1 MRCKLRAPEGA
12 ETLTYSFH
20 FQLSNKGG
28 RQACSV
34 EVQALNFQDA
44 TTYFRQNWPKI
55 ESIARDHLAN
65 GIGDRRPLKLAA
77 LGDPNMRAARRGG
90 FADPRPPRKSGIS
103 PKRVERSLRPSPCV
117 AAVMAEGQGAL
128 SEPCPIQSLA

>member
-1 MRCKLRAPEGA
+1 MRRKLRAPEGA

-34 EVQALNFQDA
+34 EVQAPNFQDA
-44 TTYFRQNWPKI
+44 TTFFRQNWPQI

-77 LGDPNMRAARRGG
+77 LGEPNMRAARRGRL
-90 FADPRPPRKSGIS
+90 ANPRPPRKSGIS
-103 PKRVERSLRPSPCV
+103 PKRLERSLRASPC
-117 AAVMAEGQGAL
+117 AAGVMAEGQGGF

>member
-1 MRCKLRAPEGA
+1 MRRKLRAPEGA

-20 FQLSNKGG
+20 FQISNKGG

-34 EVQALNFQDA
+34 EVQAPNFQDA
-44 TTYFRQNWPKI
+44 TTFFRQNWPRI

-65 GIGDRRPLKLAA
+65 GIGGRRPLKLAA
-77 LGDPNMRAARRGG
+77 LGDPNMPAARRGRL
-90 FADPRPPRKSGIS
+90 ADPRRPRKSGNS
-103 PKRVERSLRPSPCV
+103 PKRVERLLRPSPC
-117 AAVMAEGQGAL
+117 AAGVMAEGQGGL

>member
-1 MRCKLRAPEGA
+1 MRRKLRAPEGA

-20 FQLSNKGG
+20 FQISNNGG

-34 EVQALNFQDA
+34 QVQASSFQDA
-44 TTYFRQNWPKI
+44 TTFFRQNWPQI
-55 ESIARDHLAN
+55 EFIARDHLAN

-77 LGDPNMRAARRGG
+77 LGEPNMRAARRGRL
-90 FADPRPPRKSGIS
+90 ADPRPPRKSGNS
-103 PKRVERSLRPSPCV
+103 PKRVERLLRPSPC
-117 AAVMAEGQGAL
+117 AAGVMAEGQGGL